1 MNLGKKLGRGK
12 ERIRLSWE
20 CEDELWLED
29 VVRLWEKRGGDVD
42 GTR

>member
-1 MNLGKKLGRGK
+1 MSLGKKLGRGK

-20 CEDELWLED
+20 CEDALWLAD
-29 VVRLWEKRGGDVD
+29 VVRLWEKGGEDVD

>member
-1 MNLGKKLGRGK
+1 MSLGKKLGRGK

-20 CEDELWLED
+20 CEDELWLGD
-29 VVRLWEKRGGDVD
+29 VVRLWEKGGGDVD